1 MEWLLRRNFW
11 IVKLTGA
18 LIVSGFLANTTTTIA
33 ALWLFSESSAGLG
46 APQADDAEAT
56 EEEAEDATDDAA
68 AEAALATKAPAWRD
82 PERIGARILGKNV
95 FCPDCKPQDPDAPA
109 IAVAPGGV
117 PSFDG
122 ARRTTLPLELAAT
135 MESDDPAFS
144 LATIKNAEGGFA
156 GLYGAGDEIGA
167 GVQIVA
173 IAAGRVDL
181 LVQGRPEYLEFGA
194 APAPAAPKASSVP
207 ARKTSARDAKTVAS
221 AALPGA
227 DEAIKCDGG
236 SCLVEREFVESLIAK
251 PQLLMGQGSA
261 RAAKTTTGEDG
272 FRLAGVKKGTL
283 PDLLGLKS
291 GDIITEVGG
300 QPLTYD
306 SLMTLY
312 PKLRNASHIE
322 VTVDRRGERISR
334 ALQIVS

>member
-18 LIVSGFLANTTTTIA
+18 LIVSAFLANTTTTIA
-33 ALWLFSESSAGLG
+33 ALWLFSESSVLLG
-46 APQADDAEAT
+46 APQGDAEPT
-56 EEEAEDATDDAA
+56 EEEVEDATDDAA

-82 PERIGARILGKNV
+82 PEAIGARILGKNV
-95 FCPDCKPQDPDAPA
+95 FCPECKPQDPDAPA
-109 IAVAPGGV
+109 VAVAPGDT

-144 LATIKNAEGGFA
+144 LATIKNAERGFS
-156 GLYGAGDEIGA
+156 GLYGTGDELGA

-194 APAPAAPKASSVP
+194 APPPAAPKAPSVA
-207 ARKTSARDAKTVAS
+207 ARKTAARDAKTVAS

-236 SCLVEREFVESLIAK
+236 SCQVEREFVESLIAK

-306 SLMTLY
+306 SLMTIY